1 VVSRLRIPKA
11 PEACLSF
18 ADAFAVATAPLED
31 ATAQALS
38 HPDRGLARALAGY
51 SPPPRIWRVA
61 RPDLAPSSAGGFPVH
76 FLIRAF
82 AVVAYLAFVA
92 SFTAFAAFVC
102 GAISAR
108 DGAAGGPLAA
118 IGVDVGLVALF
129 GVTHS
134 VMARQGF
141 KRVLTRVIPTAA
153 ERSLFVLVASAQ
165 LALLTYAWRPLPGW
179 TVWAASGPAAAALS
193 GVQVVGF
200 GIALVSSFL
209 IDHFELFGL
218 RQAFSPRPGSASF
231 RTPALY
237 RHVRHPLY
245 LGFIIAFWS
254 APRMSVGRLCLAVAF
269 TAYVLVA
276 IRLEERDL
284 VRVHGERYRRYQRDV
299 PMLIPAPAGRVT
311 EERVAH

>member
-1 VVSRLRIPKA
+1 MR
-11 PEACLSF
+11 
-18 ADAFAVATAPLED
+18 
-31 ATAQALS
+31 Q
-38 HPDRGLARALAGY
+38 
-51 SPPPRIWRVA
+51 
-61 RPDLAPSSAGGFPVH
+61 

-102 GAISAR
+102 GVIPAR
-108 DGAAGGPLAA
+108 DLALAGPLAA
-118 IGVDVGLVALF
+118 VGVDVALVALF

-141 KRVLTRVIPTAA
+141 KRVLTRVVPAAA
-153 ERSLFVLVASAQ
+153 ERSVFVLVASAQ
-165 LALLTYAWRPLPGW
+165 LAFLIYAWRPLPGW
-179 TVWAASGPAAAALS
+179 TVWAASGPAAAVLL

-218 RQAFSPRPGSASF
+218 RQAFSPRPASPSF

-237 RHVRHPLY
+237 RRVRHPLY
-245 LGFIIAFWS
+245 LGFIIAFWA
-254 APRMSVGRLCLAVAF
+254 APRMSVAGLCLAAAF
-269 TAYVLVA
+269 TAYILVA

-299 PMLIPAPAGRVT
+299 PMLIPAPAGRVA
-311 EERVAH
+311 EERFAP